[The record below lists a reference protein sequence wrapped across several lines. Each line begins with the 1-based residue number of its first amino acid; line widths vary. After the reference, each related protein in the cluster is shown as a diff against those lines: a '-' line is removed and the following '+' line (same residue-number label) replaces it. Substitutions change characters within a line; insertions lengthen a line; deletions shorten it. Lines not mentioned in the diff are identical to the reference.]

1 MELNRTS
8 RIGLRIRTTR
18 ERHRLSIAE
27 LATRTD
33 GLLSPSR
40 IANFEAGIRRPGI
53 EEIETIAA
61 AFGDVSA
68 AWLLTLDAG
77 TANDTGLVSD
87 QQATSGRR

>member
-8 RIGLRIRTTR
+8 MIGQRIRTTR
-18 ERHRLSIAE
+18 ERYHLSIAE

-33 GLLSPSR
+33 GHLSPSR

-53 EEIETIAA
+53 EEIEAIAA